1 MKIIYKTA
9 TEKIEVET
17 TQKWAERVDN
27 EDRIISN
34 QNRKER
40 RNTLHYDESF
50 EYGDWLASDKDNPF
64 YNLCRETPEEELNRL
79 HYAINRLTKD
89 QQRLIEYVY
98 YKGYSMKAFAEI
110 EGVSPKAISKRHQ
123 TILKKLREIF

>member
-1 MKIIYKTA
+1 MKINYKTA
-9 TEKIEVET
+9 TEEIEVET
-17 TQKWAERVDN
+17 TQKWAEWVVG

-79 HYAINRLTKD
+79 HYAISRLTKD